1 MADGLRSL
9 MLNSAARWG
18 EFFGKFTGAPSKGLP
33 VPPLLIVE
41 LKLVED
47 EHTGEERFEFQ
58 PPLEARPSERTN
70 KRTNGRTKEHAHAP
84 RGGLVLRRARAFY
97 TSFCLF

>member
-70 KRTNGRTKEHAHAP
+70 EQKNTRTRHA
-84 RGGLVLRRARAFY
+84 VV
-97 TSFCLF
+97 